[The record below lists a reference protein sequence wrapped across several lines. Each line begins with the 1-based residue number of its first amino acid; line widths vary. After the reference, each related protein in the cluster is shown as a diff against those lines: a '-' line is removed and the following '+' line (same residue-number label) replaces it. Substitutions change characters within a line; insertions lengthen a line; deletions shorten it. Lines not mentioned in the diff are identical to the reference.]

1 MKLED
6 LKVGQIVDII
16 YVTEM
21 NGTPKR
27 RNLTNLEIT
36 EILDRSIKF
45 IQNKEKPRKWWIN
58 NNQIIR
64 IFEVK

>member
-36 EILDRSIKF
+36 EILDRSVKF
-45 IQNKEKPRKWWIN
+45 IQHKEKPRKWWIN